1 MALSPLRTLRNC
13 ALTLAVAF
21 AAGAQ
26 DNDDEELQ
34 FASQSLTLDR
44 QTNMMRAQ
52 GPRIT
57 QGNLRIVAD
66 DALATGF
73 EFEEA
78 GEFRLTGN
86 VRIEIDTAVMEADS
100 AVFTFAGGQLTRG
113 ELEGGPVS
121 FSDYDQADRTSI
133 TGRAGRMSYDYRART
148 LRMTDDAS
156 VRLDNREILGC
167 DLIYDFAAERVT
179 SGSAT
184 CAYRVR
190 ISPEPDEQAPAPAPQ

>member
-1 MALSPLRTLRNC
+1 MARSSLNFPL
-13 ALTLAVAF
+13 ALALAAAL

-26 DNDDEELQ
+26 ESKDEELQ
-34 FASQSLTLDR
+34 FTSGPLVLDR

-52 GPRIT
+52 APRIT
-57 QGNLRIVAD
+57 QGDLTVVAD

-73 EFEEA
+73 EFDEA

-86 VRIEIDTAVMEADS
+86 VRIEVDSAVMEADS
-100 AVFTFAGGQLTRG
+100 AVFTFADGQLSRG
-113 ELEGGPVS
+113 ELEGSPVS
-121 FSDYDQADRTSI
+121 FNDFDREEQRNIVGS
-133 TGRAGRMSYDYRART
+133 AGKMSYDYVART
-148 LRMTDDAS
+148 LRMTGEAS

-179 SGSAT
+179 SGSAS

-190 ISPEPDEQAPAPAPQ
+190 ILPEPDDQASAAPPR

>member
-1 MALSPLRTLRNC
+1 MARSSLSLSLALSLAA
-13 ALTLAVAF
+13 ALAI
-21 AAGAQ
+21 GAQ
-26 DNDDEELQ
+26 ESEDDELQ
-34 FASQSLTLDR
+34 FTSGPLVLDR

-57 QGNLRIVAD
+57 QGNLSIVAD

-73 EFEEA
+73 EFDEA

-86 VRIEIDTAVMEADS
+86 VRIEIDSAVMEADS
-100 AVFTFAGGQLTRG
+100 AVFTFAAGQLSHG
-113 ELEGGPVS
+113 ELEGTPVS
-121 FSDYDQADRTSI
+121 FTDFDPEEQRSI
-133 TGRAGRMSYDYRART
+133 VGSAGKMSYDYEART
-148 LRMTDDAS
+148 LRMTGEAS

-179 SGSAT
+179 SGSAS

-190 ISPEPDEQAPAPAPQ
+190 ILPEADEQASAAPPR